1 MRSELSNEK
10 NQYIKW
16 ASAVFREAVLKMGYE
31 IISEKSRKST
41 GKKRNLSSFQ
51 VMSLRQL
58 RFTGSHFQT
67 RKKKQNKKSPT
78 KKLNKGQRKHDTLK
92 KREC

>member
-1 MRSELSNEK
+1 
-10 NQYIKW
+10 
-16 ASAVFREAVLKMGYE
+16 
-31 IISEKSRKST
+31 
-41 GKKRNLSSFQ
+41 
-51 VMSLRQL
+51 MSLRQL

-67 RKKKQNKKSPT
+67 RKKKTKQKKAQQ